1 MRVTVLFY
9 FVVILVISESRF
21 LLKEFA
27 SKKVRER
34 RSDTCIAEGRRYQ
47 DGDTIVFHNI
57 TTPVDM
63 AMCTRCRCFAG
74 NIGACRSYLCDLG
87 QQPALVR
94 ACEQWKVREEGECCP
109 KCVCFHAGNP
119 KQDGEFWAKRL
130 NDGTCFQCTC
140 KNSVVDCLVA
150 VCQKC
155 SYGMQPQEVPGK
167 CCPVCAP
174 GPTAFTV
181 PISTTGY
188 PNFPS
193 YFSFP
198 NFPFRDEK

>member
-34 RSDTCIAEGRRYQ
+34 RADTCIAEGRRYQ

-63 AMCTRCRCFAG
+63 AMCTQCRCFAG

-109 KCVCFHAGNP
+109 KCGTNNNSTRDSTP
-119 KQDGEFWAKRL
+119 KSSFSLGKKSAKIQVL
-130 NDGTCFQCTC
+130 LIKAD
-140 KNSVVDCLVA
+140 
-150 VCQKC
+150 
-155 SYGMQPQEVPGK
+155 
-167 CCPVCAP
+167 
-174 GPTAFTV
+174 
-181 PISTTGY
+181 PIIG
-188 PNFPS
+188 
-193 YFSFP
+193 
-198 NFPFRDEK
+198 RQG